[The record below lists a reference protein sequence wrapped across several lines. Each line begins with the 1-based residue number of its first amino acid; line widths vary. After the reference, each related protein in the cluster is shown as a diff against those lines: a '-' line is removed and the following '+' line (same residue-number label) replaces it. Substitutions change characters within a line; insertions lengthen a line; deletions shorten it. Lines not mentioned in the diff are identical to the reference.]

1 MATGFGSAVRI
12 SRDLLL
18 CRGFVAENLDRLV
31 FGRTLL
37 DPRYR
42 IPLRGGRLLLN
53 DALSVSTFLVHF
65 FFSLQHAMVLAFFSA
80 PVLAGHLVRG
90 FLVTKSG
97 HGRPST

>member
-42 IPLRGGRLLLN
+42 IPLRGGRFVAERCAERF
-53 DALSVSTFLVHF
+53 DFLGP
-65 FFSLQHAMVLAFFSA
+65 L
-80 PVLAGHLVRG
+80 
-90 FLVTKSG
+90 FL
-97 HGRPST
+97 